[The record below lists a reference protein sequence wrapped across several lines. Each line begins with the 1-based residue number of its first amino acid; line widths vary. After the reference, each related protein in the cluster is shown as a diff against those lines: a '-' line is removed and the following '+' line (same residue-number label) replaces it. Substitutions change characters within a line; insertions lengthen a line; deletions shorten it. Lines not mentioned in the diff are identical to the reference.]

1 MGGGVRPTRMT
12 PPIANAANVTART
25 RRRRGSSAL
34 FRAALVLALAIS
46 CAFAAPLVIASFRSA
61 LSPGGGPAPSHQT
74 ASQAVMNGLESGAC
88 MGFDPAGGR
97 AAKTVFIA
105 RSEERRVGKEGRSRW
120 APYHQKKKRSIRVR
134 SACAIAQRSD
144 VVGNSDRKLGD

>member
-34 FRAALVLALAIS
+34 FRAALVPALAVS

-61 LSPGGGPAPSHQT
+61 LSPCGGPTPSHQN
-74 ASQAVMNGLESGAC
+74 APQVVMNGLESGAG
-88 MGFDPAGGR
+88 MGVDPAGGG
-97 AAKTVFIA
+97 AGQTAV
-105 RSEERRVGKEGRSRW
+105 
-120 APYHQKKKRSIRVR
+120 
-134 SACAIAQRSD
+134 
-144 VVGNSDRKLGD
+144 L

>member
-34 FRAALVLALAIS
+34 FRAALVLALAVS

-61 LSPGGGPAPSHQT
+61 PSPGGGPTPSPPTAPQ
-74 ASQAVMNGLESGAC
+74 VVVNGLGA
-88 MGFDPAGGR
+88 GAGAGVRPGGGR
-97 AAKTVFIA
+97 AGQH
-105 RSEERRVGKEGRSRW
+105 RVLEPG
-120 APYHQKKKRSIRVR
+120 
-134 SACAIAQRSD
+134 
-144 VVGNSDRKLGD
+144 